1 MSGRS
6 AKQIEQLVKDRL
18 PGYKLSPA
26 SSKVTKR
33 QAPSGATSASNAD
46 AGARS
51 RARAHVDST
60 TPSVADLRRKFL
72 RAPAD
77 TAGRAAADAPDAADD
92 EADIVLVEPDGASGG
107 KRKAKAVV
115 FDAQGRILGAQG

>member
-1 MSGRS
+1 MSRRS
-6 AKQIEQLVKDRL
+6 AKQMEQLVKQRL

-33 QAPSGATSASNAD
+33 QAPSGATKAPNAD
-46 AGARS
+46 GGARS
-51 RARAHVDST
+51 RARVHVDST

-72 RAPAD
+72 RAPAEPAD
-77 TAGRAAADAPDAADD
+77 RAGADAPDD
-92 EADIVLVEPDGASGG
+92 EADIVLVEPASASGG

>member
-6 AKQIEQLVKDRL
+6 AKQMEQLVKDRL

-26 SSKVTKR
+26 SSKVTQR
-33 QAPSGATSASNAD
+33 QAPSGATNAPNAD

-51 RARAHVDST
+51 RARARVDST

-77 TAGRAAADAPDAADD
+77 AAGRAAAHAPDD
-92 EADIVLVEPDGASGG
+92 ETDIVLVEPDSASGG
-107 KRKAKAVV
+107 TRKAKAVV